1 MKYIKLDISFSD
13 KLKLLFFGLISEDIL
28 PTKEVIVEKKIH
40 TQVNT
45 ESNKNINIDI
55 VEEDE
60 KLTIPFFEM
69 DNDDIKSNF

>member
-1 MKYIKLDISFSD
+1 MKYVKLNISFGD

-28 PTKEVIVEKKIH
+28 PTKEVVIEKKIH

-45 ESNKNINIDI
+45 ENNENINTNT
-55 VEEDE
+55 EE

-69 DNDDIKSNF
+69 DNDNIKSNF